1 MLKQLQE
8 GMNFEVEI
16 PITTSGKM
24 DALAVWFDLH
34 LIEDITITTSPSGP
48 TCWEQAIFPVI
59 PPTASKTGAGKV
71 YLLTYLHIMSEFDLR
86 PIPKKAVYKGPL
98 M

>member
-59 PPTASKTGAGKV
+59 PPTASRTGAGKV
-71 YLLTYLHIMSEFDLR
+71 YLLTYLLTYNVRI
-86 PIPKKAVYKGPL
+86 
-98 M
+98 